1 MATDDVLHGKREN
14 EEEYFRKQDQEL
26 IERLRTAS
34 AAEKARRELDA
45 ATGLHDPELLKD
57 LERLGFTAETASL
70 LPLIPVLQV
79 AWAEGHVTPAERA
92 LILDLAGHRGVV
104 TDSPAGRQLAA
115 WLAHAPAPSVFTGA
129 MRLINAMLEAGSP
142 VGGTLTAED
151 LDQYCERIAH
161 ASGGILGIGSVS
173 SAERAVLEQ
182 IHAALKGRGK
192 QST

>member
-34 AAEKARRELDA
+34 AAERARRELDA

-57 LERLGFTAETASL
+57 VERLGFTAETASL
-70 LPLIPVLQV
+70 LPLIPILQV

-92 LILDLAGHRGVV
+92 LILEVAGHRGIVA
-104 TDSPAGRQLAA
+104 DSAAGRQLAR
-115 WLAHAPAPSVFTGA
+115 WLEHAPAPSVFTGG
-129 MRLINAMLEAGSP
+129 MRLIKAMLAAAP
-142 VGGTLTAED
+142 VGGGALSADE
-151 LDQYCERIAH
+151 LVKYSESIAH

-173 SAERAVLEQ
+173 ASERAVLEQ
-182 IHAALKGRGK
+182 IETALKGRGK
-192 QST
+192 